1 MKNSITHTEL
11 KSLIREVIMESLKEG
26 TMGMSRRDL
35 EKLDKIKK
43 SSIDR
48 RDFLKKAGLVGLG
61 SAAGAFLFGLG
72 RYSANK
78 PEKKQSSPPQPTV
91 PEPKKQ
97 VQQPEVPK
105 EKPQQIKQQKPPEQ
119 QSPIPQKKSQINTPQ
134 PPPQDDGDVLPKLKN
149 GYNITTPLQRR
160 EYVGGSF
167 SHPGGSYKS
176 VNITYSTKGPIYHK
190 GNTYQFDSYGK
201 KMVISD
207 VGVEIESYP

>member
-61 SAAGAFLFGLG
+61 SAAGAFLFGMG
-72 RYSANK
+72 RYTANK

-105 EKPQQIKQQKPPEQ
+105 EKPPEQ
-119 QSPIPQKKSQINTPQ
+119 SAPIPQKNPQTKTPQ
-134 PPPQDDGDVLPKLKN
+134 QSQPSQDNGDVLPELKKGN
-149 GYNITTPLQRR
+149 YNIITPRQRR